1 MLFFDDFF
9 NFDEKNDQLTSEITH
24 INLYNSESRDN
35 YLSIGIILNA
45 DT

>member
-9 NFDEKNDQLTSEITH
+9 NFDTKNDPLTKKIAH
-24 INLYNSESRDN
+24 INLYSSKTRNN
-35 YLSIGIILNA
+35 FLSIGIILNV